1 MPRMSPFIGAGG
13 FILSLKA
20 IHELRMFLG
29 VERNTTRHTEKV
41 VSALGAFLG
50 ILAVYWGARWCFPNG
65 FMHTAGTLL
74 MVTSMGATAVLL
86 FAVPQGA
93 LSQPWSVIGGHLLS
107 ALVGVTCHQWLPDQ
121 SWTPALAVGLAVGVM
136 HYMRCIHP
144 PGGATALAAVIGG
157 AEIYRL
163 EYYYVL
169 MPILINVVSIM
180 LMAIAFNAFFPWRRY
195 PAHWVRRKL
204 AKPALAAER
213 QFELTQ
219 EDFSAA
225 MQQLDSYVDIT
236 SENLTQ
242 LLEMAKQ
249 HAEKNIIHPEQIIAG
264 HFYSNGKLG
273 NLWSVRQVIDAA
285 EAKQGDKDQVI
296 YKVVAGNGAYATGI
310 CLRNEFRLWARY
322 EVIQQSNGHWQKLI
336 DE

>member
-1 MPRMSPFIGAGG
+1 MTIKHVF
-13 FILSLKA
+13 
-20 IHELRMFLG
+20 HEVRLLLG
-29 VERNTTRHTEKV
+29 IERNTTRHGEKIISGV
-41 VSALGAFLG
+41 GAFFG
-50 ILAVYWGARWCFPNG
+50 ILAVYWGTRWCFPDG
-65 FMHTAGTLL
+65 FMHTAGTLI

-93 LSQPWSVIGGHLLS
+93 LSQPWAVIGGHLLS
-107 ALVGVTCHQWLPDQ
+107 AFVGVTVQQLFPDQ

-136 HYMRCIHP
+136 HYLRCMHP

-163 EYYYVL
+163 EYFYLL

-195 PAHWVRRKL
+195 PAHLTRRKL
-204 AKPALAAER
+204 AKPAIASER

-225 MQQLDSYVDIT
+225 MEQLNSYVDIT

-242 LLEMAKQ
+242 LLELAKQ
-249 HAEKNIIHPEQIIAG
+249 HAEKNITHPEQIISG

-273 NLWSVRQVIDAA
+273 NLWSVRQVVDAA
-285 EAKQGDKDQVI
+285 DNQNASKDQVI
-296 YKVVAGNGAYATGI
+296 YKIVAGAGGYATGI
-310 CLRNEFRLWARY
+310 CLRTEFRQWARY
-322 EVIQQSNGHWQKLI
+322 EVSPQANGHWKKVTD

>member
-1 MPRMSPFIGAGG
+1 M
-13 FILSLKA
+13 A
-20 IHELRMFLG
+20 IKHLLHEACLLLG
-29 VERNTTRHTEKV
+29 IERNTTRHGEKII
-41 VSALGAFLG
+41 SAVGAFLG
-50 ILAVYWGARWCFPNG
+50 ILAVYWGTRWCFPDG
-65 FMHTAGTLL
+65 FMHTAGTLI

-93 LSQPWSVIGGHLLS
+93 LSQPWAVIGGHLLS
-107 ALVGVTCHQWLPDQ
+107 AFVGVTVQQLFPDQ
-121 SWTPALAVGLAVGVM
+121 TWAPALAVGLAVGVM
-136 HYMRCIHP
+136 HYSRCMHP

-163 EYYYVL
+163 EYFYLL

-195 PAHWVRRKL
+195 PAHLTRRKL
-204 AKPALAAER
+204 AKSAVPSER

-225 MQQLDSYVDIT
+225 MEQLNSYVDIT

-242 LLEMAKQ
+242 LLELAKQ
-249 HAEKNIIHPEQIIAG
+249 HAEKNITHPEQIIAG

-273 NLWSVRQVIDAA
+273 NLWSVRQVVDAA
-285 EAKQGDKDQVI
+285 DNQNASKDQVI
-296 YKVVAGNGAYATGI
+296 YKIVAGAGGYATGI
-310 CLRNEFRLWARY
+310 CLRAEFRQWSRY
-322 EVIQQSNGHWQKLI
+322 EVKQQPNGHWRKVT
-336 DE
+336 DED

>member
-1 MPRMSPFIGAGG
+1 MT
-13 FILSLKA
+13 
-20 IHELRMFLG
+20 IHHLLHEVRLLLG
-29 VERNTTRHTEKV
+29 IERNTTRHGEKLI
-41 VSALGAFLG
+41 SALGAFFG
-50 ILAVYWGARWCFPNG
+50 IVAVYWGTRWCFPDG
-65 FMHTAGTLL
+65 FMHTAGTLI

-107 ALVGVTCHQWLPDQ
+107 AFVGVTVQQLFPDQ
-121 SWTPALAVGLAVGVM
+121 PWTPALAVGLAVGVM
-136 HYMRCIHP
+136 HYLRCMHP

-163 EYYYVL
+163 EYFYLVA
-169 MPILINVVSIM
+169 PILINVISIV
-180 LMAIAFNAFFPWRRY
+180 LMAIVFNAFFPWRRY
-195 PAHWVRRKL
+195 PAHLTRRKL
-204 AKPALAAER
+204 AKPAVASER

-225 MQQLDSYVDIT
+225 MEQLNSYVDIT

-242 LLEMAKQ
+242 LLELAKQ

-273 NLWSVRQVIDAA
+273 NLWSVRQVVDAA
-285 EAKQGDKDQVI
+285 DNQNASKDQVI
-296 YKVVAGNGAYATGI
+296 YKIVAGAGGYATGI
-310 CLRNEFRLWARY
+310 CLRAEFRQWARY
-322 EVIQQSNGHWQKLI
+322 EVKQQSNGHWKKVT
-336 DE
+336 DED

>member
-1 MPRMSPFIGAGG
+1 MTTKH
-13 FILSLKA
+13 LL
-20 IHELRMFLG
+20 HEARLFLG
-29 VERNTTRHTEKV
+29 IERNTTRNGEKII
-41 VSALGAFLG
+41 SAVGAFFG
-50 ILAVYWGARWCFPNG
+50 ILAVYWGTRWCFPDG
-65 FMHTAGTLL
+65 FMHTAGTLI

-93 LSQPWSVIGGHLLS
+93 LSQPWAVIGGHLLS
-107 ALVGVTCHQWLPDQ
+107 AFVGVSVQQLFPDQ

-136 HYMRCIHP
+136 HYLRCMHP

-163 EYYYVL
+163 EYFYLL
-169 MPILINVVSIM
+169 MPILVNVASIM

-195 PAHWVRRKL
+195 PAHLTRRKL
-204 AKPALAAER
+204 AKPAVASER

-225 MQQLDSYVDIT
+225 MEQLNSYVDIT

-242 LLEMAKQ
+242 LLELAKQ
-249 HAEKNIIHPEQIIAG
+249 HAEKNITHPEQIIAG

-273 NLWSVRQVIDAA
+273 NLWSVRQVVDAA
-285 EAKQGDKDQVI
+285 NNQNASKDQVI
-296 YKVVAGNGAYATGI
+296 YKIVAGAGGYATGI
-310 CLRNEFRLWARY
+310 CLRTEFRQWSRY
-322 EVIQQSNGHWQKLI
+322 EVKQQPNGHWKKVT
-336 DE
+336 DED